1 MTKDAFLKTLRR
13 GLGGLPSDEIEEI
26 MSDYSAHFAESGSRG
41 RSEAEV
47 VSAFGDP
54 ARIARELRADIG
66 LKRFETHW
74 SFSNLI
80 AAAIALTGLAIVD
93 LLLLLPLLILAILL
107 AMGLAAGLLAIG
119 AAGLAVI
126 VTALIFNP
134 GDTLTALVARLCV
147 GAGLVS
153 GFLGG
158 GALLLMGLGAGI
170 RVFGQYAR
178 LHFRLVRPIGSA
190 TENFNQSYRR
200 DET

>member
-1 MTKDAFLKTLRR
+1 MSKDAFLNTLRR
-13 GLGGLPSDEIEEI
+13 GLGGLPGEEIEEI
-26 MSDYSAHFAESGSRG
+26 MSDYAAHFAESESRG

-47 VSAFGDP
+47 VSALGDP

-80 AAAIALTGLAIVD
+80 AAVMALVGLAIVD

-107 AMGLAAGLLAIG
+107 AVGFAVGLIAIG
-119 AAGLAVI
+119 AGGLKVI
-126 VTALIFNP
+126 VTALLFYP
-134 GDTLTALVARLCV
+134 GDALTALLARLCI

-158 GALLLMGLGAGI
+158 GALLLMALGAGI
-170 RVFGQYAR
+170 RILGHYAR
-178 LHFRLVRPIGSA
+178 LHFRLVQPDRNGL
-190 TENFNQSYRR
+190 
-200 DET
+200 